1 MSKPTT
7 YKIAHISSAHKDLDV
22 RIFYK
27 ECSSLANQVDRNG
40 IEFDVHLILAG
51 VEERVQNNVT
61 IHSVPIEHNSR
72 LKRMWKTVNY
82 VYEKALEIDADIYH
96 LHDPELLRIALK
108 LKKRGKKVVYD
119 AHEDLP
125 RQILGKDYL
134 KFKNLIS
141 YSVERYENRIAKKL
155 DAIVTATPFIKDRFT
170 KINSK
175 TVNINNYPLLSE
187 IDMSDVDHPKQNKI
201 CFIGGISRIRGI
213 RELVES
219 LEFVDVQCA
228 IAGSFPELFKSDII
242 KEKGWSKVE
251 ELGFINRDESLKL
264 KSESIAGIV
273 TFLPLPNHVNAQP
286 NKIFEYM
293 ASGLPV
299 IGSKF
304 PLWEA
309 IIEGNDCGI
318 CVDPE
323 NPKEI
328 ANAIQK
334 IKDNP
339 QMAKEMGERGKKQVK
354 DIYNWAIEEVK
365 LIELYRTLLN

>member
-1 MSKPTT
+1 MSKPSR

-22 RIFYK
+22 RIFHK
-27 ECSSLANQVDRNG
+27 ECSSLANLINKNEA
-40 IEFDVHLILAG
+40 EFDVHLILAG
-51 VEERVQNNVT
+51 VEERIQENVT
-61 IHSVPIEHNSR
+61 IHTVPIEKNSR
-72 LKRMWKTVNY
+72 LKRMWKTVNN
-82 VYEKALEIDADIYH
+82 VYKKALEIDADIYH

-108 LKKRGKKVVYD
+108 LKRNGKKVIYD

-134 KFKNLIS
+134 KFKKIIS
-141 YSVERYENRIAKKL
+141 HTAEWYEDFIAKKL
-155 DAIVTATPFIKDRFT
+155 DAIVTATPFIKERFIKVNT
-170 KINSK
+170 N

-187 IDMSDVDHPKQNKI
+187 VDMSDMDHPKQNKI

-219 LEFVDVQCA
+219 LEFVDVECA
-228 IAGSFPELFKSDII
+228 IAGSFPESFKTEII
-242 KEKGWSKVE
+242 KENGWSKVE
-251 ELGFINRDESLKL
+251 ELGFINREESLKL
-264 KSESIAGIV
+264 KSESIAGLV
-273 TFLPLPNHVNAQP
+273 TFLPLPNHINAQP

-299 IGSKF
+299 IGSRF

-309 IIEGNDCGI
+309 IIEKNDCGI

-328 ANAIQK
+328 AKAIQR

-339 QMAKEMGERGKKQVK
+339 QIAKAMGERGKKQVQEV
-354 DIYNWAIEEVK
+354 YNWAIEEVK
-365 LIELYRTLLN
+365 LIELYRSLLI